1 MTRAASQGPPEAL
14 VRRYYDRIGDA
25 RRILDVG
32 CGAGALGRFRP
43 HDGFE
48 IVGVDRNAE
57 AVAAAGQY
65 EEASELDLERH
76 DLPFEDASF
85 DAVVAK
91 DILEHLADPLRVTRE
106 CFRVLRPGGVL
117 LASVVMA
124 KPRAVWADYTHV
136 RGFTRTTARL
146 LLEHGGFVVEEQWQM
161 GGVPLTNRLGA
172 VGAVPTL
179 LRIPGVGRAFASS
192 WELKARR
199 PAVAR

>member
-1 MTRAASQGPPEAL
+1 MIRSAAQGPPEAL
-14 VRRYYDRIGDA
+14 VRRYYDRLGDA

-32 CGAGALGRFRP
+32 CGTGTFGRLRP

-48 IVGVDRNAE
+48 IFGVDRSPA
-57 AVAAAGQY
+57 AVAVAREY
-65 EEASELDLERH
+65 EDASELDLERD
-76 DLPFEDASF
+76 DLPFEDDSF

-91 DILEHLADPLRVTRE
+91 DILEHLTDPLRVTRE

-136 RGFTRTTARL
+136 RGFTRSTARQ
-146 LLEHGGFVVEEQWQM
+146 LLEHGGFVVEDQWQM
-161 GGVPLTNRLGA
+161 GGVPLTSRLGA
-172 VGAVPTL
+172 VGAVPAL
-179 LRIPGVGRAFASS
+179 LRIPGIGRAFASS
-192 WELKARR
+192 WELQARR